1 MWKIFYEASAEKFLK
16 NVDKAA
22 KVRILKYLQKITNNP
37 KSFGK
42 ALTGD
47 KIGLWRYRVGDYR
60 IICRIRDKELVV
72 LVLDIGH
79 RKDIYKK

>member
-1 MWKIFYEASAEKFLK
+1 MWKIFYESSATKFLK
-16 NVDKAA
+16 KVDKNT
-22 KVRILKYLQKITNNP
+22 KVKILKYLQKIIHNP

-42 ALTGD
+42 ALTGN

-60 IICRIRDKELVV
+60 IICRIQNKELTV